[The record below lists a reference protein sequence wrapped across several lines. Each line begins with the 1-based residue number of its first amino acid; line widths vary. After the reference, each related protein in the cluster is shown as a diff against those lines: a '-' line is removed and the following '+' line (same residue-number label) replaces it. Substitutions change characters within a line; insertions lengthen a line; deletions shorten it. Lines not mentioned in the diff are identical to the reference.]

1 MNMLKST
8 DRQIVESTSLNL
20 SEPCGLAE
28 KGGPILCDTVDLSY
42 FQDNMYQVDPAFVA
56 ENFVT
61 CSTKLNPQVMIGK
74 LKIVQFQWFRHQGSD
89 SE

>member
-8 DRQIVESTSLNL
+8 ARQIVESTSLNL

-28 KGGPILCDTVDLSY
+28 KDGPILCDTVDLSY
-42 FQDNMYQVDPAFVA
+42 FQDNMYQVHLAFVA
-56 ENFVT
+56 ESFVMY
-61 CSTKLNPQVMIGK
+61 STKLNPQVMIGK
-74 LKIVQFQWFRHQGSD
+74 LKIGQSQWFRHQGPD